1 MIDLP
6 LVSIVL
12 PTFNGEQY
20 LTESVRSCLDQT
32 YRNIELIIVDDC
44 SSDRTP
50 QIVDNLDDPRVVV
63 LHNEVNEGLPASLNK
78 GFRHSRGS
86 YLTWT
91 SDDNWY
97 CADAIET
104 MQSALRTNP
113 AVGIVYSDYWIVDSE
128 GKVTGSRRV
137 AEPDDIL
144 SRPSNEIGA
153 CFLYRRDVYEKVGEY
168 SSKWKLVEDYDYWIR
183 IAKKFSLTV
192 LHVPLYHY
200 RYHPGSLTSQ
210 YSQYRVRYRS
220 LKLARHHKIISLFE
234 YVRGLG
240 DANID
245 AAFFYHECKDRPKL
259 ISRLLVGLMQNP
271 KHLRNLGVWSIFTEA
286 LFGEELSNRIRRV
299 LSRP

>member
-20 LTESVRSCLDQT
+20 LMESVRSCLDQT
-32 YRNIELIIVDDC
+32 YRNIELIIINDC

-63 LHNEVNEGLPASLNK
+63 LHNEFNEGLPASLNK

-97 CADAIET
+97 CAEAIET
-104 MQSALRTNP
+104 MQTTLHTNP
-113 AVGIVYSDYWIVDSE
+113 AMGFVYSDYWMVDSE
-128 GKVTGSRRV
+128 GKVTGLRRV
-137 AEPDDIL
+137 AEPNNIL
-144 SRPSNEIGA
+144 SRPSNGIGA
-153 CFLYRRDVYEKVGEY
+153 CFLYRREVYEKVGEY
-168 SSKWKLVEDYDYWIR
+168 STKWKLVEDYDYWIR

-192 LHVPLYHY
+192 LHVPLYYY

-220 LKLARHHKIISLFE
+220 LKVARHNRIISLLE

-286 LFGEELSNRIRRV
+286 LFGEELSTRIRRI
-299 LSRP
+299 LSRS